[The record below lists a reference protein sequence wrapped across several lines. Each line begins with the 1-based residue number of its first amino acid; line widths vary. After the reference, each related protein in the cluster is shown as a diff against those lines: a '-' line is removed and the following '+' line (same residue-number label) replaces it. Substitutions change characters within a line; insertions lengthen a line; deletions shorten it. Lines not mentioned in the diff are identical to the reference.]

1 MEKMNLKTLKYIS
14 ICSVFFTIVG
24 AVLAIERENTSPG
37 SYNIPMTLTQM
48 PEAVTQMAASNPY
61 LAIVYIMGLITCFT
75 LFFSWKQLE
84 IIKKNSE
91 SFTRLNGDLNRVVD
105 NLNTRPC
112 IHNEECDRI
121 QSFSNN
127 RNNNND
133 N

>member
-1 MEKMNLKTLKYIS
+1 MELKSLKYICMSS
-14 ICSVFFTIVG
+14 IFLMMAGVVM
-24 AVLAIERENTSPG
+24 AIEKEQTSP
-37 SYNIPMTLTQM
+37 SHIAIPTS
-48 PEAVTQMAASNPY
+48 VTEIPVTVAQMAVSNPY

-112 IHNEECDRI
+112 IHNENHDRI
-121 QSFSNN
+121 HEINK
-127 RNNNND
+127 
-133 N
+133 

>member
-1 MEKMNLKTLKYIS
+1 VKAINLKALKYIS
-14 ICSVFFTIVG
+14 ICSVFLMFAGV
-24 AVLAIERENTSPG
+24 VLAIEKEQKAPS
-37 SYNIPMTLTQM
+37 NIEM
-48 PEAVTQMAASNPY
+48 PASVTEIPAAVTQMAASNPY

-112 IHNEECDRI
+112 IHNENNDRI
-121 QSFSNN
+121 QEIN
-127 RNNNND
+127 
-133 N
+133 